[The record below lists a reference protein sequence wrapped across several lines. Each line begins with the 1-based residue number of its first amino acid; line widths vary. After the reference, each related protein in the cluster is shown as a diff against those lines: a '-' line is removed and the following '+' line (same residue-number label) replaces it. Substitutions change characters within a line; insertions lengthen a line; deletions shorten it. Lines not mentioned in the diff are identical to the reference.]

1 MFRVQNFAL
10 KYFDFSKIQEK
21 QSINPRNFL
30 LFDNLRSENS
40 EDRAIQLKAKIEES
54 QYYISLYPRSKFEF
68 EQDLPSLYRLAR

>member
-30 LFDNLRSENS
+30 LFDNLRRENS
-40 EDRAIQLKAKIEES
+40 EDRATIKS
-54 QYYISLYPRSKFEF
+54 
-68 EQDLPSLYRLAR
+68 